1 MDPDDKTKRWCST
14 KVDSNGNH
22 VVKQNQFGHCSKNC
36 PIHNGN
42 SNGNQQQYP
51 PNNQGKGKKIK
62 EKFSKKFSV
71 TFLYAYFLPENL
83 GNGNSNGGQQQHPP
97 NNQGKIQDF
106 QKVYRQTIFF

>member
-22 VVKQNQFGHCSKNC
+22 VVKQNEYGHCSKNC

-42 SNGNQQQYP
+42 SNGGQQQYP
-51 PNNQGKGKKIK
+51 PNNQGKYSNKIIHV
-62 EKFSKKFSV
+62 EIFL
-71 TFLYAYFLPENL
+71 TFLFLPENL

-97 NNQGKIQDF
+97 NNQGTEKF
-106 QKVYRQTIFF
+106 KKRASRFF